1 MGVDAR
7 ARVGNR
13 ECECESESVDRAS
26 ESVTKK
32 GTERVIVR
40 IRECVSE

>member
-1 MGVDAR
+1 MCAVREHTSMGVDAR

-32 GTERVIVR
+32 GT
-40 IRECVSE
+40 